1 MDYVKADKVSLAM
14 NESNDCSVKAL
25 AILTDTAYKV
35 AHAVLADLG
44 RKPRKGAVLYDMF
57 SAVRMLGWKRE
68 EVTDSVT
75 AKTVK
80 KIASDPVFSHGH
92 FLIYTSGHVV
102 AVKNGK
108 VEDWSEDRA
117 LRIKQVWKIEPNAS
131 RKERK
136 QLIDAVAQRKG
147 K

>member
-1 MDYVKADKVSLAM
+1 M
-14 NESNDCSVKAL
+14 
-25 AILTDTAYKV
+25 
-35 AHAVLADLG
+35 
-44 RKPRKGAVLYDMF
+44 LYDML
-57 SAVRMLGWKRE
+57 SAVRMLGWSVE
-68 EVTDSVT
+68 EVTDNIA

-80 KIASDPVFSHGH
+80 KIASDPAFSHGH

-117 LRIKQVWKIEPNAS
+117 LRIKQVWKIEPNAT

-136 QLIDAVAQRKG
+136 QLIDAVAQRNYK
-147 K
+147 

>member
-1 MDYVKADKVSLAM
+1 MNYVKADKVSIAM

-35 AHAVLADLG
+35 AHSVLSSLG
-44 RKPRKGAVLYDMF
+44 RKPRKGAMLYDMF
-57 SAVRMLGWKRE
+57 SAIRSLGWELE
-68 EVTDSVT
+68 EVTDSVN

-80 KIASDPVFSHGH
+80 KIATDPAFSRGH
-92 FLIYTSGHVV
+92 FLVYTSGHVV
-102 AVKNGK
+102 AVKHGK

-117 LRIKQVWKIEPNAS
+117 LRVKQVWIVRPNAS

-136 QLIDAVAQRKG
+136 AALAKFC
-147 K
+147 